1 MLLIEFEFRYFFIHC
16 FKVITFL
23 KFSRIHDRVY
33 SASVR
38 LLTRLDQMNQKDPK
52 MMKKLILND
61 SIFIL
66 SFIKNLKPKFL
77 QTYLVHKTKIVLK
90 LGMPV
95 GDIYCLW
102 NTLRMLVVFN
112 FDIFFFRITRDIDY
126 LQLGHHSIACNNHS
140 LSTNRNTALN
150 FTWPTGFWGQHCI
163 VVYIVSTK

>member
-66 SFIKNLKPKFL
+66 SFIKNPKPKFL

-112 FDIFFFRITRDIDY
+112 FDIFFQNNKRYRMIICNWGTTASLVTI
-126 LQLGHHSIACNNHS
+126 IAYP
-140 LSTNRNTALN
+140 
-150 FTWPTGFWGQHCI
+150 PTEILH
-163 VVYIVSTK
+163 